1 MRKTIAL
8 VLSIVLLAAL
18 FAVPASAEGQN
29 KIRVIVSVDKAK
41 FNPHEVLGIGGGHI
55 VYQLSLFLLLSL
67 MFQPMPLES
76 SRRYLASR
84 RSSSTIRRFFSE
96 SPLESA
102 NPAHPSQHRPFHGGE
117 LNALRLPRPGA

>member
-41 FNPHEVLGIGGGHI
+41 FNPHEVLGIGGD
-55 VYQLSLFLLLSL
+55 
-67 MFQPMPLES
+67 
-76 SRRYLASR
+76 
-84 RSSSTIRRFFSE
+84 T
-96 SPLESA
+96 
-102 NPAHPSQHRPFHGGE
+102 
-117 LNALRLPRPGA
+117 